1 MNYVNVHASS
11 NTNPARPRRFAI
23 IGAGAAGLCAA
34 KHLLQEGF
42 TDITIFEI
50 GTQLGGMWCYRN
62 DSGRSAAYKTLH
74 INTARNVTSFSDLP
88 FDDDVQM
95 FPSHQD
101 MHRYLVSYAKHFDLV
116 RYVKF
121 NSRVVQVQPTAKH
134 RPEAPEWEIRL
145 ENGSIDIFDR
155 VIVASGHLS
164 EALHVGEFRNSFA
177 GEYVHSHNYDEPNRF
192 VGKSICVVGA
202 GNSACDIAADVCV
215 LSQKTVMVA
224 RSGVV
229 IAPKLIFGRPFTDT
243 TMMLYKTWFPDR
255 LRRWIIRLLVYL
267 FHGRM
272 SDLGFKPLVKRAHP
286 TTNAV
291 LVQHIAYRRVIV
303 KVGIEHI
310 EGKRIH
316 FSDGTSDEFDVLIA
330 ATGYLIDLPF
340 ISSSIVPIVN
350 NSVDLY
356 KRIVPPGQY
365 GLYFVGML
373 NSTAHALNRLFEY
386 QSRWIC
392 ALESGYFARP
402 SDREMRA
409 DIVAKRDYIRKY
421 FKESPRHTIEE
432 ESLLYMRELDRQM
445 AGCKRKVRNAA

>member
-1 MNYVNVHASS
+1 MNHVNVHAGLDIRQTSS
-11 NTNPARPRRFAI
+11 RRFAI

-34 KHLLQEGF
+34 KHLQESGF

-50 GTQLGGMWCYRN
+50 GTQIGGMWCYRN
-62 DSGRSAAYKTLH
+62 DNRRSAAYKTLH
-74 INTARNVTSFSDLP
+74 INTARNVTNFSDLE
-88 FDDDVQM
+88 FRDDVQM

-101 MHRYLVSYAKHFDLV
+101 MHEYLVSYANHFDLV
-116 RYVKF
+116 KYIKF
-121 NSRVVQVQPTAKH
+121 SSRVTGVRPAMGH
-134 RPEAPEWEIRL
+134 RPEKPKWEVQL
-145 ENGSIDIFDR
+145 ESGGADIFDR

-164 EALHVGEFRNSFA
+164 EPLHVGEFRNNFS
-177 GEYVHSHNYDEPNRF
+177 GEYVHSHDYREPDRF
-192 VGKSICVVGA
+192 LGKRICVVGA

-215 LSQKTVMVA
+215 LSDKTVMVA
-224 RSGVV
+224 RSGVM

-243 TMMLYKTWFPDR
+243 TMVLYKHWFPDR
-255 LRRWIIRLLVYL
+255 LRRWIISSLVYL

-272 SDLGFKPLVKRAHP
+272 TDLGFKPLVKRAHP

-291 LVQHIAYRRVIV
+291 LVQHIAYQRVLV
-303 KVGIEHI
+303 KVGIERI
-310 EGKRIH
+310 NGKRIH

-340 ISSSIVPIVN
+340 LSPSIVPIVN
-350 NSVDLY
+350 NSIDLY
-356 KRIVPPGQY
+356 KRILPPDQY
-365 GLYFVGML
+365 GLYFVGFL

-392 ALESGYFARP
+392 ALETGDIVRP
-402 SDREMRA
+402 SADEMRR
-409 DIVAKRDYIRKY
+409 DIAAKHDYIHKH

-445 AGCKRKVRNAA
+445 PRRKRKARVAA